1 MCELFIMSSMNVHRR
16 KKARERQ
23 QKLMEEFANKQKAFM
38 EQAMDTDG
46 NSVFALL
53 TLSLFVCFLT
63 LRIKFIFSLL
73 LLFLFC
79 IIIIYIKIW
88 TL

>member
-53 TLSLFVCFLT
+53 TLSLFVLFFNLEDK
-63 LRIKFIFSLL
+63 IH
-73 LLFLFC
+73 FLFTVT
-79 IIIIYIKIW
+79 IFVLYHHH
-88 TL
+88 LH